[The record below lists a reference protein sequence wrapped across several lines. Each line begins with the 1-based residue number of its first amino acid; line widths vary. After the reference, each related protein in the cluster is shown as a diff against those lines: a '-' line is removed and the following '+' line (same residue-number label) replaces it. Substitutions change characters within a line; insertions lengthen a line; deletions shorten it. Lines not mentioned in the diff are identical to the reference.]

1 MRKASSVSSYSTRKS
16 GPSYRASIGQV
27 SSSAGG
33 MYSNT
38 GFTGGSLVGG
48 GVSQFSSS
56 FGGYSGGFGGGLMAG
71 GLMAGGYSAGGA
83 GQIGMPITQ
92 VHVNKNLL
100 VPMNVSVDP
109 TIQAVRTQEKEQ
121 IKTLN
126 NRFASFIDKV
136 CASCYGLFAVDCRLH
151 DLSTACKL
159 FFSLPTVLTR
169 QNCCRSYLSNLYIYQ

>member
-1 MRKASSVSSYSTRKS
+1 MMRKASSVREYSVSTRKS
-16 GPSYRASIGQV
+16 GPSFRASIGQV
-27 SSSAGG
+27 GSSAGG
-33 MYSNT
+33 MYSST

-48 GVSQFSSS
+48 GVSQFSYSS
-56 FGGYSGGFGGGLMAG
+56 SGGYGGGYGGGLMSG
-71 GLMAGGYSAGGA
+71 GLMSGGYSAGGA

-92 VHVNKNLL
+92 VQFNKNLL
-100 VPMNVSVDP
+100 VPMNVTVDP
-109 TIQAVRTQEKEQ
+109 NIQAVRTQEKEQ

-159 FFSLPTVLTR
+159 FFFPCP
-169 QNCCRSYLSNLYIYQ
+169 QC